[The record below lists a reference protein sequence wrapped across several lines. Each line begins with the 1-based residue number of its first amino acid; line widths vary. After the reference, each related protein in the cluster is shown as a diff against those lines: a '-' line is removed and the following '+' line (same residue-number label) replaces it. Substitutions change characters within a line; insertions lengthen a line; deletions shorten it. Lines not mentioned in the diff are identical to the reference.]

1 MNQFGF
7 RSFIRAGFKRT
18 MKKFT
23 KLTGLLAVGALVP
36 AIAAPSLV
44 SSARAQAAAATT
56 AAPSE
61 REFQDVPLTHWAYP
75 ALQKLAAAGV
85 LEGYPPT
92 GNFIGQRPMTR
103 YEFAVAIA
111 RLLNTIP
118 TATTTDLSGINTRL
132 GALEAHPIPDITRAQ
147 TQDLID
153 ALRREFQD
161 EIARINGRLDV
172 VESRV
177 GALENRVPATNRLT
191 TSVSILHRRGFANYI
206 DDGANGR
213 TFLRPDIVGFTP
225 GVGGAFAAA
234 NNTDGTLP
242 NYPVGNN
249 VNGYDRRVVRRTFSY
264 TDLEVRLQD
273 RVSDRLSVSAALRSL
288 GSTQEDPWAGDSG
301 GGLYV
306 REAFATANVG
316 DKVGLTN
323 ITATL
328 GRQRTKVATGLLYD
342 NDLSPTDQ
350 LRYDAGLG
358 PIALTAFFGTQNN
371 SGLGSGFGFNGG
383 RGNDPYGTQGSEYF
397 LNPVTTG
404 NAALDTVNRRA
415 IGFGQGSTT
424 FADDNESL
432 LRGGIN
438 LFRISGQPVQVAY
451 TRLLDGFR
459 SQAGEGVDL
468 TVPLF
473 NRTIGIEAVRNL
485 RYEDAT
491 KATGGN
497 RYAGIA
503 SLNVLRT
510 SIIDLNAAY
519 GIAGRDFEYF
529 GASSANPYART
540 YGEAIFD
547 RPMFL
552 GAPMINPLSGVGGAP
567 QFLTAKEGFDVNGTL
582 RIPVSFLRR
591 VPLDFRYYS
600 ARSGSLQNAGAGVGK
615 VKLGEVYSIGTRI
628 NVTPGVDLEVKGGIY
643 NPTGIS
649 RNINYVRV
657 GASVGF

>member
-1 MNQFGF
+1 LLNTLP
-7 RSFIRAGFKRT
+7 AGS
-18 MKKFT
+18 
-23 KLTGLLAVGALVP
+23 
-36 AIAAPSLV
+36 APFDNSRNEQRL
-44 SSARAQAAAATT
+44 
-56 AAPSE
+56 
-61 REFQDVPLTHWAYP
+61 
-75 ALQKLAAAGV
+75 GV
-85 LEGYPPT
+85 LE
-92 GNFIGQRPMTR
+92 
-103 YEFAVAIA
+103 A
-111 RLLNTIP
+111 R
-118 TATTTDLSGINTRL
+118 
-132 GALEAHPIPDITRAQ
+132 PIPDITRAQ

-172 VESRV
+172 IESRTS
-177 GALENRVPATNRLT
+177 ALENRVPATNRLT
-191 TSVSILHRRGFANYI
+191 TSVSLLHRRGFANYI

-213 TFLRPDIVGFTP
+213 AFLRPDLVGFAP
-225 GVGGAFAAA
+225 GAGTFFATA
-234 NNTDGTLP
+234 NDVNGTLP
-242 NYPVGNN
+242 NYPIGNN
-249 VNGYDRRVVRRTFSY
+249 VKGYDRRAVRRTFSY

-273 RVSDRLSVSAALRSL
+273 RVSDRLSVNAALRSL

-328 GRQRTKVATGLLYD
+328 GRQRTKIATGLLYD
-342 NDLSPTDQ
+342 NDMSPTDQ

-371 SGLGSGFGFNGG
+371 TALGSGFGFNGG
-383 RGNDPYGTQGSEYF
+383 KRADPYGNQGSEFY

-404 NAALDTVNRRA
+404 NAGLDTVNRRV
-415 IGFGQGSTT
+415 IGFGQGSTS
-424 FADDNESL
+424 FANDNEAL
-432 LRGGIN
+432 LRGGVN

-485 RYEDAT
+485 KYEDAT
-491 KATGGN
+491 KASGGT

-519 GIAGRDFEYF
+519 GIAGRDFEFF

-540 YGEAIFD
+540 YGEALFD

-552 GAPMINPLSGVGGAP
+552 GAPMINPNAGVGGSP
-567 QFLTAKEGFDVNGTL
+567 QFLTAKEGYDINGTL

-600 ARSGSLQNAGAGVGK
+600 ARSGSLQNAGAGLGK
-615 VKLGEVYSIGTRI
+615 VKSGSVYTLGTRF

-643 NPTGIS
+643 HPNSAARDID
-649 RNINYVRV
+649 YLRV